1 MPTGLGCVKI
11 SFMARDILK
20 VRKVGGTLVVT
31 LSQGVLEQVPLDE
44 GDRVLIEALPPRRI
58 LISKEAPNMANGQS
72 TRRLELEIKILESK
86 RDSFDSQVSAEVAE
100 YNVNGSTGD
109 SDYLDARVKY
119 LNAERDK
126 VAVELAEKELALFD
140 LQGA

>member
-1 MPTGLGCVKI
+1 M
-11 SFMARDILK
+11 MARDILK

-31 LSQGVLEQVPLDE
+31 LTQGVLEQVPLDE

-72 TRRLELEIKILESK
+72 TRRLELEIEILEAK
-86 RDSFDSQVSAEVAE
+86 RDSFDSQVSAAVAE
-100 YNVNGSTGD
+100 YNIGGTID
-109 SDYLDARVKY
+109 SDVLDSHVKS

-126 VAVELAEKELALFD
+126 VAVELAEKKLEIFD
-140 LQGA
+140 LQGP